1 MAELL
6 LELFSEEIPARM
18 QARASDDLKRL
29 VTEAL
34 KDAGL
39 TFDKAEAFATPR
51 RLALV
56 VDGLPLAQPDVR
68 EERRGPKVD
77 APDKAVEGFLKSV
90 GLTRD
95 QVTEVEDKKKGRHLL
110 AVIERE
116 GRPTAEVIAEIVPT
130 VIRSFPWP
138 KSMRWGDGVLTWV
151 RPLHSILCVL
161 DGVPVT
167 FDVDGV
173 EAGATTAGHRFMA
186 LEPFEVS
193 EFADY
198 QAKLRDAKVVLDPRE
213 RKLDITEQLDLY
225 AQENGLIPI
234 EDDGLINEV
243 AGLVEWPVVLFGA
256 FDPAFLKVPEEA
268 LISAIRTH
276 QKYPM
281 FRDRASGTLAPKFAV
296 VANLEAKDGG
306 AAIVAGN
313 ERVLSA
319 RLADTKFFWDQDLKA
334 GLASRV
340 PALNEIV
347 FHEKLGTL
355 GDKVDRVGALAVE
368 LCHYVPGA
376 DRNLVR
382 SAARLAKADLTAEM
396 VGEFPDLQGVM
407 GRYYALAD
415 GEDTAV
421 ADAIADHYRPQGPGD
436 ACPTAPVSVAVAL
449 ADKIDTLVGFFGIDE
464 KPTGSKDPFALR
476 RAALGVIR
484 LILENKLR
492 LPLTEAIEKSEFFYE
507 EMVSGR
513 VGVFSPEP
521 LVAFFADR
529 LKVHLREQG
538 VRHDLITAVFA
549 LSGEDDLVRLLAR
562 VKALQSFLET
572 DDGTNLQAAYKRATN
587 IVRIEEK
594 KDDASYAGAV
604 DPALLEQGE
613 EKALADQLARATEGA
628 SATIA
633 DERFA
638 DAMSALAKLRGPVDA
653 FFDEVTVNCDDP
665 DVRRNRLHLLSQI
678 RATLD
683 QVADF
688 SKIEGAT

>member
-18 QARASDDLKRL
+18 QARAAEDLKRL
-29 VTEAL
+29 VTGAL
-34 KDAGL
+34 KEAELD
-39 TFDKAEAFATPR
+39 FEKAESFATPR

-77 APDKAVEGFLKSV
+77 APEKAIEGFLNSV

-95 QVTEVEDKKKGRHLL
+95 QVTEVEDKKGRYLM
-110 AVIERE
+110 AVIEKQ
-116 GRPTAEVIAEIVPT
+116 GQPTADVISEAIPG
-130 VIRSFPWP
+130 VIRAFPWP
-138 KSMRWGDGVLTWV
+138 KSMRWGDGSLTWV
-151 RPLHSILCVL
+151 RPLHSIVCIL
-161 DGVPVT
+161 DGQAVA
-167 FDVDGV
+167 FEIDGV
-173 EAGATTAGHRFMA
+173 SAGATTAGHRFMA
-186 LEPFEVS
+186 PEPFEVAD
-193 EFADY
+193 FADY
-198 QAKLRDAKVVLDPRE
+198 KAKLRDAKVVLDPQE

-225 AQENGLIPI
+225 AQDNGLVPI
-234 EDDGLINEV
+234 EDVGLIDEV
-243 AGLVEWPVVLFGA
+243 AGLVEWPVVLFGE
-256 FDPAFLKVPEEA
+256 FDPAFLEVPEEA

-281 FRDRASGTLAPKFAV
+281 FRDRQTGRLAPKFAV
-296 VANLEAKDGG
+296 VANLEATDGG
-306 AAIVAGN
+306 KAIVAGN

-347 FHEKLGTL
+347 FHEKLGSL

-368 LCHYVPGA
+368 ICQYIPDA

-382 SAARLAKADLTAEM
+382 GAARLAKADLTTEM
-396 VGEFPDLQGVM
+396 VGEFPDLQGIM
-407 GRYYALAD
+407 GRYYALKD
-415 GEDTAV
+415 GEDPAV

-436 ACPTAPVSVAVAL
+436 TCPTAPVSVAVAL

-484 LILENKLR
+484 LILENDLR
-492 LPLTEAIEKSEFFYE
+492 LPLSTAFAAAGAGAD
-507 EMVSGR
+507 VSA
-513 VGVFSPEP
+513 E

-529 LKVHLREQG
+529 LKVYLREQG

-562 VKALQSFLET
+562 VEALQSFLET
-572 DDGTNLQAAYKRATN
+572 DDGANLQAAYKRATN

-594 KDDASYAGAV
+594 GDDMSYAADV
-604 DPALLEQGE
+604 DTALLSQDE
-613 EKALADQLARATEGA
+613 EKALHTQLVQATEGA
-628 SATIA
+628 ASALA
-633 DERFA
+633 DERFE
-638 DAMSALAKLRGPVDA
+638 DAMAALAALRGPVDA
-653 FFDEVTVNCDDP
+653 FFDEVTVNCDDA
-665 DVRRNRLHLLSQI
+665 DLRRNRLHLLSQI

-688 SKIEGAT
+688 SKIEGAA